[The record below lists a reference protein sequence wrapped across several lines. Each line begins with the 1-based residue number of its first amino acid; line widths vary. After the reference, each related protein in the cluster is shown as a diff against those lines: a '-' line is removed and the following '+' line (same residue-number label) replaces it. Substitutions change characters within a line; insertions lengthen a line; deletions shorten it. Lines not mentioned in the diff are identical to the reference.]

1 MILAD
6 CKQNLNEALVTPR
19 SLNDWLIN
27 NDGYV
32 GESLKY
38 AVVKEFGITY
48 HGSTDN
54 LEYIVSL
61 YEQGKAVILNVQ
73 YGKHWVLMTGYEG

>member
-6 CKQNLNEALVTPR
+6 CKQTLNDSLVTPQ
-19 SLNDWLIN
+19 SLNEWLIN

-32 GESLKY
+32 GENLKFG
-38 AVVKEFGITY
+38 VVRDFGITY
-48 HGSTDN
+48 AGSTDN

-61 YEQGKAVILNVQ
+61 YE
-73 YGKHWVLMTGYEG
+73 